1 MKGASR
7 LKFSIPNPNI
17 KNDLRWIVLLVILFL
32 IIILAWPNPAS
43 GAAPHQNATITP
55 EITLTPT
62 PIPVEFLSTPDQ
74 TSGIIC
80 GSAVYRVNYCGR
92 ERSACCAARTGKP
105 PQNNLIRQAI

>member
-1 MKGASR
+1 M
-7 LKFSIPNPNI
+7 KFSIPNPNI

-80 GSAVYRVNYCGR
+80 GSAFIVLIIVGGTVGVLRRKN
-92 ERSACCAARTGKP
+92 GKTTSK
-105 PQNNLIRQAI
+105 